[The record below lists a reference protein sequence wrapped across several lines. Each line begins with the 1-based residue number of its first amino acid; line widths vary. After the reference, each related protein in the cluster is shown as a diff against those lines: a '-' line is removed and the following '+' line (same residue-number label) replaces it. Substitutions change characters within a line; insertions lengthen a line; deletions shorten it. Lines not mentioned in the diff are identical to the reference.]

1 MTAAHVTNKS
11 FSPFLST
18 FFVIMAL
25 LVSVFFKMEV
35 VREGYELVRL
45 SRMEKQEI
53 DKGRRLQTEY
63 SKLLRPERLDRIA
76 TQKLALTRAQKA
88 QVVLMASDEWTVRQ

>member
-1 MTAAHVTNKS
+1 MTMKCLSNRK

-18 FFVIMAL
+18 FFVISTL
-25 LVSVFFKMEV
+25 LLTVFLKMEI
-35 VREGYELVRL
+35 VREGYELL
-45 SRMEKQEI
+45 KLGHAEKQEI

-88 QVVLMASDEWTVRQ
+88 QVILMASGEWAVRQ